1 MNFYTNDYN
10 MKRQYRKDTFLLF
23 LRKKRKKTKKE
34 RTRRLSQLFQ
44 YILITFVKKPT
55 SSVHIKLQMYIDRL

>member
-10 MKRQYRKDTFLLF
+10 MKRQYREDTFLLF

-44 YILITFVKKPT
+44 YILITFVKKNP
-55 SSVHIKLQMYIDRL
+55 HPLFI